1 MRIQVLGDEQRRE
14 PLANGHGLIHRARRH
29 FVEHQ
34 HAAGDA
40 LELGDQIGDAFRS
53 PFLPFGRQQLAA
65 GREVTLAQLGDI
77 GLKASLVSGFG
88 AAQGVEQ
95 QVRDF
100 GHCRNHNGHRP
111 ARLLFRGDARSDT
124 HALGR
129 AYAGAA
135 EFHYE
140 QIVQLKSFPL
150 VNRARTTLKISSS
163 TPSSESPVES
173 M

>member
-1 MRIQVLGDEQRRE
+1 MRIQVCSDEQRGK
-14 PLANGHGLIHRARRH
+14 PLADGHGLIHRTRRH

-34 HAAGDA
+34 HTAGDA
-40 LELGDQIGDAFRS
+40 FELGDQIGDAFRRRL
-53 PFLPFGRQQLAA
+53 LPFGRQQLAA
-65 GREVTLAQLGDI
+65 GGQVTLAQLGDI
-77 GLKASLVSGFG
+77 GLKAGLVSGFG
-88 AAQGVEQ
+88 AAQRVEQ

-100 GHCRNHNGHRP
+100 GHGRNYNGHRP
-111 ARLLFRGDARSDT
+111 ARLLFRGDARGDT
-124 HALGR
+124 HTFGR

-150 VNRARTTLKISSS
+150 VNRARTTFKISSS